1 MGLISEYLIKA
12 IRAAVVYN
20 PEVQVAPSCI
30 LWPDKDRQWE
40 PVISTL
46 MAEIPEL
53 LTFQP
58 EMTAFQAGRIMLNR
72 LHYLANKCINF
83 AFESTLASKTFAPWI
98 TGLRKK
104 GYDFHLVFLWLPSE
118 DFAINRVT
126 ERVKSGGHNVPED
139 TIRRRYH
146 AGLKNFF
153 ELYQQITD
161 KWFFYDNSATEPRLI
176 AYGEGSSDLVVI
188 DGTMWHNIEK
198 EYGSE
203 RKK

>member
-1 MGLISEYLIKA
+1 MLTPHYHVIVIAGPNGAGKSTT
-12 IRAAVVYN
+12 
-20 PEVQVAPSCI
+20 APS
-30 LWPDKDRQWE
+30 
-40 PVISTL
+40 
-46 MAEIPEL
+46 L
-53 LTFQP
+53 LKGALEVTEFVNADLIAQGLSAFQP

-72 LHYLANKCINF
+72 LHYLANKCIDF

-118 DFAINRVT
+118 DFAINRVAG
-126 ERVKSGGHNVPED
+126 RVKAGGHNVPED
-139 TIRRRYH
+139 AIRRRYH

-153 ELYQQITD
+153 ELYQKITD

-176 AYGEGSSDLVVI
+176 AYGEGVSNLVVM
-188 DGTMWHNIEK
+188 DDTMWHNIEIA
-198 EYGSE
+198 YGSE